1 MLSVISM
8 LITSLASFFG
18 DILPLSIELDENVS
32 ISIRG
37 IILFFF
43 IILLAYNLYDIF
55 SKRRTK

>member
-8 LITSLASFFG
+8 LINAFAGFLG
-18 DILPLSIELDENVS
+18 DILPLSIQLDSDTS

-43 IILLAYNLYDIF
+43 ILIVAYNLYDIF
-55 SKRRTK
+55 SKRRNK